1 MPTKTFDVIVVGT
14 GAGGGTAMK
23 LLCEAGL
30 KVCAINSG
38 PRTEPAKDYKLHRQ
52 VYDLKYRGYGNPL
65 RFDGKAH
72 QEPYS
77 VEESEFSEGRDLF
90 EHDVAYSN
98 GSGTDWYW
106 KRCIATGGKANFWG
120 RSSAR
125 FGDIDFKAADLDGVG
140 ENWPVTYAE
149 IAPWFSKAEKYM
161 GVASTI
167 QNRPS
172 NPDGVYL
179 PPMPFRCIDYIIQK
193 GAGKIGL
200 PYLPDRCAQLTVAHN
215 GHPACHYCGNCTRG
229 CDVGAFFSPTWFT
242 IPDAEATTNLTLL
255 TNAVVREVLV
265 DENGMAKGVAYVDR
279 VSKKEVVVYAKVI
292 VLAASCVETAHIML
306 NSKSRHW
313 PDGIANSSGQLGRN
327 LCDQLY
333 GCPAYGYLPRL
344 LGQPARPDNIAD
356 STVGWMPRWQNLKN
370 PREEKFIRGYSVY
383 VGGGCGEFPG
393 YYNQLEGFGTEFK
406 RDIKRY
412 YPTPISALIQAPC
425 LPSPTNKVDIDPH
438 NHDIFGIPQLR
449 FHYRWGQNELLM
461 WEHCKQVMIDL
472 FKSMG
477 AEMWGADVEPNRPG
491 TSLHETGVCGFG
503 SDPKTSVTNKW
514 AQTHDVANLYICDA
528 SIFPGQTDKTTTMP
542 VIAFAMRTC
551 DHLLENFSKGVHR
564 RA

>member
-1 MPTKTFDVIVVGT
+1 MPTKPFDVIVVGT

-52 VYDLKYRGYGNPL
+52 VYDLKYRGYGNPMRL
-65 RFDGKAH
+65 EGKAH

-77 VEESEFSEGRDLF
+77 VEESEYSEGRDLF

-98 GSGTDWYW
+98 GPGTDWYW

-172 NPDGVYL
+172 NPDGDYL
-179 PPMPFRCIDYIIQK
+179 PQMPFRCIDYIIQK
-193 GAGKIGL
+193 GAEKIGL

-242 IPDAEATTNLTLL
+242 IPDAEATKNLTLL

-265 DENGMAKGVAYVDR
+265 DENGTAKGVAYVDR
-279 VSKKEVVVYAKVI
+279 IGKKEVEVYAKVI

-313 PDGIANSSGQLGRN
+313 PQGIANSSGQLGRN

-333 GCPAYGYLPRL
+333 GCPGLRIFAAAAGPAGHARQHRRLHRRLDAPLAESQKSPRRKIHSRLFGLCRRRLWRISRL
-344 LGQPARPDNIAD
+344 LRPD
-356 STVGWMPRWQNLKN
+356 RRL
-370 PREEKFIRGYSVY
+370 R
-383 VGGGCGEFPG
+383 
-393 YYNQLEGFGTEFK
+393 
-406 RDIKRY
+406 
-412 YPTPISALIQAPC
+412 
-425 LPSPTNKVDIDPH
+425 
-438 NHDIFGIPQLR
+438 FGIQTQHKTLLSHTHQRLDSSPVFTKR
-449 FHYRWGQNELLM
+449 IELCR
-461 WEHCKQVMIDL
+461 H
-472 FKSMG
+472 
-477 AEMWGADVEPNRPG
+477 
-491 TSLHETGVCGFG
+491 
-503 SDPKTSVTNKW
+503 
-514 AQTHDVANLYICDA
+514 
-528 SIFPGQTDKTTTMP
+528 
-542 VIAFAMRTC
+542 
-551 DHLLENFSKGVHR
+551 
-564 RA
+564 